1 MGRIINR
8 RNAVLGWAV
17 WKITKAFG
25 KQKAKEAV
33 PGPGSG
39 TQGPDGVLPARREG
53 GRRDSARA
61 PAGAA
66 TCSAPA

>member
-33 PGPGSG
+33 PGPSDEYQPGA
-39 TQGPDGVLPARREG
+39 TGPLNQLPQPKAK
-53 GRRDSARA
+53 
-61 PAGAA
+61 P
-66 TCSAPA
+66 